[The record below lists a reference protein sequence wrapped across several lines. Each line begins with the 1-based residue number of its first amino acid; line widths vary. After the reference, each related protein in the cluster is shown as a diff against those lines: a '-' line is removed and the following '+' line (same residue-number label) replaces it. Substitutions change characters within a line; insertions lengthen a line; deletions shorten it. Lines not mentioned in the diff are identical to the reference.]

1 MIVGLSQQGS
11 IAGRRLLVGVVLVRA
26 TEHSRITATVLQDAP
41 ARGARPK
48 QTRETRCDY
57 QHCPISHL
65 PQLGV
70 VFIPPAARVA
80 YVAAV
85 AATGVPVVQNPWG
98 GGLGISESE
107 LPAIE
112 LVNGRVY
119 GLARYSSSKK

>member
-1 MIVGLSQQGS
+1 MKYIFIIFSQVKRYICGS
-11 IAGRRLLVGVVLVRA
+11 LRQSFLAYGPSGTGKTSFL
-26 TEHSRITATVLQDAP
+26 
-41 ARGARPK
+41 
-48 QTRETRCDY
+48 
-57 QHCPISHL
+57 
-65 PQLGV
+65 
-70 VFIPPAARVA
+70 ARVA

-119 GLARYSSSKK
+119 GLARYSSSNESTLEFEFDGLRC